1 MAADRLNKPRIVL
14 ADDNRTMLFSLARSL
29 GNWGEVEVVGY
40 ALNGAEAVKSVLRL
54 QPDIVILDI
63 VMPVLDGI
71 QAARK
76 LKRSRFSG
84 KNHLPD
90 SHRDSST
97 REAAM
102 EAGGQAYV
110 SKFQLITDLPQAIM
124 AVMREQVSSLPRAKR
139 DSCCNQAWVLKESP

>member
-40 ALNGAEAVKSVLRL
+40 ALNGAEAVESVLRL

-76 LKRSRFSG
+76 LREA
-84 KNHLPD
+84 D
-90 SHRDSST
+90 SPVRIIFLTAIEDSST

-124 AVMREQVSSLPRAKR
+124 AVMQGATFLSSKGKAR
-139 DSCCNQAWVLKESP
+139 